1 MLLVQHVCLRE
12 TPPLVVL
19 SHMDNEGFI
28 FAPTLA
34 DEMTN
39 VAAHCC
45 SA

>member
-19 SHMDNEGFI
+19 SHMDNGGF
-28 FAPTLA
+28 PTLA
-34 DEMTN
+34 DEVTN